1 MCAHTVVKWQNGCGG
16 LSPQCSLAIIWPSLF
31 LVLRSPPPASAIG
44 RSPQCCSQLDLS
56 TFLLCRALPPARYKA
71 GYWLQ
76 LSVLCQRLVRATWRN
91 PMLLA
96 VNWGAALLMS
106 LGIGVVYWH
115 VTRDTGGI
123 QNRFG
128 SLFFILL
135 YLAVMSLS
143 SLPLWMEDR
152 LLFIR

>member
-1 MCAHTVVKWQNGCGG
+1 MPCLRHRQALAALTSPSAAA
-16 LSPQCSLAIIWPSLF
+16 LSAAPSLGW
-31 LVLRSPPPASAIG
+31 AS
-44 RSPQCCSQLDLS
+44 
-56 TFLLCRALPPARYKA
+56 FLLCRGLPPARYKA

-106 LGIGVVYWH
+106 LGVGVVYWH

>member
-1 MCAHTVVKWQNGCGG
+1 M
-16 LSPQCSLAIIWPSLF
+16 
-31 LVLRSPPPASAIG
+31 
-44 RSPQCCSQLDLS
+44 
-56 TFLLCRALPPARYKA
+56 
-71 GYWLQ
+71 
-76 LSVLCQRLVRATWRN
+76 LCQRLVRATWRN

>member
-1 MCAHTVVKWQNGCGG
+1 MKWQKGCVFKWP
-16 LSPQCSLAIIWPSLF
+16 LASVPSCHHPAQVFSLCSHPRPLAW
-31 LVLRSPPPASAIG
+31 AIG
-44 RSPQCCSQLDLS
+44 CRPQSCPQLDLS

-76 LSVLCQRLVRATWRN
+76 LSVLCRRLVRATWRN